1 MLILNLFQ
9 SYEGGI
15 GQGPGLESHSGS
27 TFCAVA
33 ALSLSNNLDRLTKAQ
48 LEALRRW
55 LLFRYDKG
63 FSGRPNK
70 PVDTCYSFW
79 VGGSLKI
86 LDSLDYITDNCKCEY
101 VLMTQDR
108 AGGFS
113 KYVNCVSDPMHTY
126 LGIAGLSLLNYEGV
140 NEMFTELNITKK
152 AFDNLKQIHAAWK

>member
-1 MLILNLFQ
+1 MFFQ

-55 LLFRYDKG
+55 LLFRYDRG
-63 FSGRPNK
+63 FNGRPNK

-86 LDSLDYITDNCKCEY
+86 LDSLHFVNDDHISEY
-101 VLMTQDR
+101 VLMAQDR

-126 LGIAGLSLLNYEGV
+126 LGLAGLSLLNFKEV
-140 NEMFTELNITKK
+140 NKMFTELNITQK
-152 AFDNLKQIHAAWK
+152 ALEHLKQLQAAWK